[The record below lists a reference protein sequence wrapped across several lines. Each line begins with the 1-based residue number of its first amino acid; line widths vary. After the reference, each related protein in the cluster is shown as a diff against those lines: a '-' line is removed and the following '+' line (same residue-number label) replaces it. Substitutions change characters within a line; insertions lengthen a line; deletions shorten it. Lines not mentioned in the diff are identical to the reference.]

1 MDFIFKI
8 TIKRTLNTYYW
19 WASCTTEQYNFIHLR
34 IVNKLIIFS
43 PPLLTNLVITLS
55 AKPFTKWSLDC
66 TIKLARRY
74 LGNEYIIVAIDYATK
89 WIKVKPFELL

>member
-1 MDFIFKI
+1 MPTTAELHAQGSNTIDDCQQIDIF
-8 TIKRTLNTYYW
+8 L
-19 WASCTTEQYNFIHLR
+19 TTN
-34 IVNKLIIFS
+34 
-43 PPLLTNLVITLS
+43 LTNLVIALS

>member
-1 MDFIFKI
+1 MHKEAIQFYIFDDCQQI
-8 TIKRTLNTYYW
+8 DNFL
-19 WASCTTEQYNFIHLR
+19 TTN
-34 IVNKLIIFS
+34 
-43 PPLLTNLVITLS
+43 LTNLVITLS

-74 LGNEYIIVAIDYATK
+74 LSNEYIIVAIDYATK

>member
-1 MDFIFKI
+1 MHKEAIQFHTFDDCQKI
-8 TIKRTLNTYYW
+8 DNFL
-19 WASCTTEQYNFIHLR
+19 TTN
-34 IVNKLIIFS
+34 
-43 PPLLTNLVITLS
+43 LTSLVITLS

>member
-1 MDFIFKI
+1 VGFMHKEAIQFHTFDDCQKI
-8 TIKRTLNTYYW
+8 DNFL
-19 WASCTTEQYNFIHLR
+19 TTN
-34 IVNKLIIFS
+34 
-43 PPLLTNLVITLS
+43 LTSLVITLS

>member
-1 MDFIFKI
+1 MHKEAIQFSTFDDCQQIDNF
-8 TIKRTLNTYYW
+8 L
-19 WASCTTEQYNFIHLR
+19 TTN
-34 IVNKLIIFS
+34 
-43 PPLLTNLVITLS
+43 LTNLVITLS

>member
-1 MDFIFKI
+1 MHKEAIQFSTFDDCQQIDNF
-8 TIKRTLNTYYW
+8 L
-19 WASCTTEQYNFIHLR
+19 TTN
-34 IVNKLIIFS
+34 
-43 PPLLTNLVITLS
+43 LTNLVITLS

-66 TIKLARRY
+66 TFKLARRY